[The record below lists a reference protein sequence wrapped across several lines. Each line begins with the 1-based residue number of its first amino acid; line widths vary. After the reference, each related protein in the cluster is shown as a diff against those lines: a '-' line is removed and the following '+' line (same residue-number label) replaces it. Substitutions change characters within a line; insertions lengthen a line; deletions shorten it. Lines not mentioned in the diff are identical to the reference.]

1 MTKAQ
6 LEKLVEAKDL
16 EIESLRDAHERVK
29 TPLQKKLR
37 EVTFQRDQ
45 LLVTTKT
52 LVNVY
57 GQAWNEN

>member
-1 MTKAQ
+1 MTKTQ
-6 LEKLVEAKDL
+6 LEKVVEAKDV
-16 EIESLRDAHERVK
+16 EIESLKNAHERVVP
-29 TPLQKKLR
+29 PLQKKLR

-45 LLVTTKT
+45 LLVTTKS